1 METFTFNDVEYKI
14 EDVSEAAQQ
23 LLQDINNVVA
33 MKNAKVME
41 ANAMVALEQRL
52 TAELG
57 KEISAPEDAEVIEG
71 D

>member
-1 METFTFNDVEYKI
+1 METFTFNNVEYKI

-23 LLQDINNVVA
+23 LLQDINSVVA
-33 MKNAKVME
+33 MKNAKAME
-41 ANAMVALEQRL
+41 ANAFAALEARL

-57 KEISAPEDAEVIEG
+57 KEIDAPEDAEVVEG

>member
-23 LLQDINNVVA
+23 LLQDINSVAA
-33 MKNAKVME
+33 MKNAKAME
-41 ANAMVALEQRL
+41 ANAFAALEARL
-52 TAELG
+52 TADLG
-57 KEISAPEDAEVIEG
+57 KEIGAPEDAEVIEG